1 MDMGSSAVCTAAA
14 QLSRSRLQPAAA
26 GPAPTYS
33 PPAPSRSL
41 PPAGRR
47 RRGPRSRGPGAL
59 LRDERRRLLRIAPDV
74 FARSGR
80 RGRCP
85 PAPVYRPILPDPA
98 LDPGQVI
105 APAKTPAGEDLA
117 ALTCPVLR
125 ERCKEQKLP
134 SSGNKATLLQRLGA
148 GAPEQLRGFTNEVF
162 VAAASPVKTDGRAEQ
177 CPCCGVPVAP
187 DHQCDVTPEEAD
199 CDSSEADCDSSE
211 ADSDS
216 SEADSD
222 SSKAD
227 SDSKELPDEK
237 ILEEN
242 KKKSRLVITL
252 MPRRLS
258 KDSED

>member
-1 MDMGSSAVCTAAA
+1 
-14 QLSRSRLQPAAA
+14 
-26 GPAPTYS
+26 
-33 PPAPSRSL
+33 
-41 PPAGRR
+41 
-47 RRGPRSRGPGAL
+47 
-59 LRDERRRLLRIAPDV
+59 
-74 FARSGR
+74 
-80 RGRCP
+80 
-85 PAPVYRPILPDPA
+85 
-98 LDPGQVI
+98 VI

-148 GAPEQLRGFTNEVF
+148 GAGAPEQLRGSTNEVF

-222 SSKAD
+222 S
-227 SDSKELPDEK
+227 KELPDEK